1 MSCLR
6 EQPSS
11 CNPLSWSSYSYIIIH
26 SLHLI
31 LRRWQHVCWPALPY
45 SSFTKRLHRR
55 GPVGLCHLYPLV
67 LFPSFPY
74 VWHVRILLRSRW
86 LFDAAADDND
96 DDVCIH
102 TLGHW
107 ADLQKID
114 FQGSQSRRR
123 EQSWDVMC
131 KSHTD
136 DYPSWH
142 PLIVV
147 GGEAVKFARMP
158 ALWELWAWC
167 HVWKRCPKDM
177 LTTGWLPQMQNNWL
191 NIERTNIVIDR
202 HGTVM
207 IYWLLTLGRYF
218 FGDFFF
224 FFGHFFFLVLWSP
237 GPPVLRSPGPLVP
250 WCSGPLVLRSSG
262 PPVPWSPGPPVLLS
276 SGPLVLWSP
285 GPLV

>member
-1 MSCLR
+1 MSWLAPRHQTLLMLEKPPVMDIELIEPRVRMSCLR

-31 LRRWQHVCWPALPY
+31 LRRWQHICWPALPY

-67 LFPSFPY
+67 LFPFFRY
-74 VWHVRILLRSRW
+74 VWHVRMLLRSRW

-107 ADLQKID
+107 AGLQKID
-114 FQGSQSRRR
+114 FQGSHSRRR

-142 PLIVV
+142 PLIAV

-177 LTTGWLPQMQNNWL
+177 LTTGWLPQMQNWL
-191 NIERTNIVIDR
+191 NIERTLNIVTLSSIVMELLWFIDFWHLGWR
-202 HGTVM
+202 HSEVEVGQ
-207 IYWLLTLGRYF
+207 IRLSFPNLTLESKVYTLIF
-218 FGDFFF
+218 C
-224 FFGHFFFLVLWSP
+224 VL
-237 GPPVLRSPGPLVP
+237 
-250 WCSGPLVLRSSG
+250 
-262 PPVPWSPGPPVLLS
+262 
-276 SGPLVLWSP
+276 
-285 GPLV
+285 

>member
-1 MSCLR
+1 MSWLAPRHQTLLMLEKPPVMDIERIEPRVLMSCLR

-96 DDVCIH
+96 DDVCIR

-107 ADLQKID
+107 AGLQKID
-114 FQGSQSRRR
+114 FQGSHSRRR

-177 LTTGWLPQMQNNWL
+177 LTTGWLPQMQNWL
-191 NIERTNIVIDR
+191 NIVIDR

-207 IYWLLTLGRYF
+207 IYWLLT
-218 FGDFFF
+218 FG
-224 FFGHFFFLVLWSP
+224 VKAQWS
-237 GPPVLRSPGPLVP
+237 RSGANQT
-250 WCSGPLVLRSSG
+250 
-262 PPVPWSPGPPVLLS
+262 
-276 SGPLVLWSP
+276 
-285 GPLV
+285 